1 MFSGRGCIRCR
12 TTVSGHS
19 PWKGVQE
26 TLFLL
31 RFDSGNVKKHKTT
44 ACFRKESGWKHCFF
58 FQTRSFGRKNRKQF
72 VPTTPFGQKN
82 DVFSFMPVCLE
93 AKTGNNGYNIFRNKG
108 QTNRNSRMPL
118 FEGLP
123 STFALRKENFGVR
136 RHTLTNF
143 LRISSVCERVLLY
156 LCRIKKMHV
165 CNLIIN

>member
-1 MFSGRGCIRCR
+1 MFSVRGCIRCR

-72 VPTTPFGQKN
+72 VPTTPFGQKTMSLASCRSAWRQKQATT
-82 DVFSFMPVCLE
+82 DITSSGIKARRTGIAVCLLS
-93 AKTGNNGYNIFRNKG
+93 KGFRL
-108 QTNRNSRMPL
+108 P
-118 FEGLP
+118 LP
-123 STFALRKENFGVR
+123 SER
-136 RHTLTNF
+136 
-143 LRISSVCERVLLY
+143 RISGSAG
-156 LCRIKKMHV
+156 IP
-165 CNLIIN
+165 